1 MLTCADTVHDDE
13 HPVVGQLRALPW
25 TSLGGNG
32 LQWEVA
38 RGLSGGALRPSML
51 YSMIV
56 LSRFITY
63 GATKEAREP
72 PRSSQTCEYVYL

>member
-1 MLTCADTVHDDE
+1 
-13 HPVVGQLRALPW
+13 
-25 TSLGGNG
+25 

-38 RGLSGGALRPSML
+38 RRLPGGGLRPSML

-63 GATKEAREP
+63 GARREAREP
-72 PRSSQTCEYVYL
+72 LRSSQTCEYVYL